1 MRIRDYLTIGSA
13 PAEEECAK
21 VGESDYG
28 NRARKE
34 CRAYIRQL
42 RREFGNEPEGAS
54 LVTRFFP
61 HDFGTYLEVVCY
73 YEDDVPESVEYAYR
87 LERES
92 PANWDTQAVTEL
104 GIVRS

>member
-13 PAEEECAK
+13 PADEECAQ
-21 VGESDYG
+21 VGEPDYG
-28 NRARKE
+28 NKARRE
-34 CRAYIRQL
+34 CRAYIAQL
-42 RREFGNEPEGAS
+42 RREFGREPEGAN

-61 HDFGTYLEVVCY
+61 HDSGTYLEVVCY

-87 LERES
+87 LERDAL
-92 PANWDTQAVTEL
+92 PNWDTQAAAEL